1 MPKRRAAWESV
12 IRISFKP
19 VEMIARAYSGD
30 VLKIPKVSNDELKD
44 AAQWAVIDAQDDFC
58 PDYVRYSD
66 YEQLDAQSA
75 GRFRTPCLNE
85 AFHTVERLSVPKGE
99 GILSRDTPRL
109 PFPLRITYMLLLRRL
124 LPVLRDQLSPSC
136 YSSRLDQWDG
146 LSYPWLRG
154 HGVAAWARF
163 INAYRGALIDNRGG
177 GFAVVTDLTAFY
189 EHLEVEPFVDELRGL
204 AGSAADGVSD
214 EFEALSKVLKA
225 ASAQGRGLPQNTDA
239 SAFLASVYLKL
250 VDDRARGVSGLQ
262 YFRYVDDIRLVAPRR
277 GLVIRSIQHVEFSL
291 RNLGLFANSKKT
303 ELVDSTGETW
313 RRQQQADHDAVLA
326 KCDEALNDA
335 SAEALVAAVES
346 ATDGFRSVVDHD
358 DGGRL
363 LRAYGNR
370 LSRFAQFPDLSEPI
384 FLLFEELALPRFRS
398 HPSGADHWA
407 RYISAFMSDACQ
419 EELNALLSDEDH
431 NTHAWTNM
439 WLRRA
444 GVVAAQELPV
454 VTRAGVFE
462 RSVKQD
468 LELSLLWSY
477 LEQHPKYD
485 WFVRSEREYRKPSEP
500 ISPMESYEAV
510 GTVGGELRR
519 FRAYSQFENY
529 DD

>member
-1 MPKRRAAWESV
+1 M
-12 IRISFKP
+12 
-19 VEMIARAYSGD
+19 
-30 VLKIPKVSNDELKD
+30 KIPKVSNDELKD